1 MSISQTL
8 VEWKPCWRIIPSRFP
23 PIQLFENVA
32 DPDDLEAVFE
42 IEAMT
47 NDRLRDEVGELQLV
61 PPQDRIS
68 GPGTSYIMAAFT
80 HLNPDGS
87 RFSDGSWGVYYA
99 GIDLDTAIAETR
111 YHRTAF
117 LSATSEAAMELDMRV
132 LIADLEGKLHDIRG
146 QQGKRPEL
154 YDLNA
159 MVHPRILPALCA
171 ATIQTALSTTASAT
185 SRANASQY
193 SARHFCPTAAMNG
206 ICVMSG
212 TGMKSQMFMRS
223 GCMALNKHTYPIVDL
238 FAGPGGLGEGFL
250 SFQDSRNN
258 SVFHSIASIE
268 KDEFSHKTLLL
279 RHFLR
284 AFPDDAFPTG
294 VL

>member
-1 MSISQTL
+1 LSVSQTH

-87 RFSDGSWGVYYA
+87 RFSDGNWGAYYA

-117 LSATSEAAMELDMRV
+117 LRATNEAAMELDMRV
-132 LIADLEGKLHDIRG
+132 LIADFDGKLHDIRD
-146 QQGKRPEL
+146 QQDSRPEL
-154 YDLNA
+154 YDPNA
-159 MVHPRILPALCA
+159 YG
-171 ATIQTALSTTASAT
+171 
-185 SRANASQY
+185 ASQDF
-193 SARHFCPTAAMNG
+193 ARTLRDDNSNG
-206 ICVMSG
+206 IV
-212 TGMKSQMFMRS
+212 
-223 GCMALNKHTYPIVDL
+223 Y
-238 FAGPGGLGEGFL
+238 
-250 SFQDSRNN
+250 N
-258 SVFHSIASIE
+258 SVRHKPGQCVAIFRSPLLSNCRHERHLCYVWNGSEISDVYE
-268 KDEFSHKTLLL
+268 KRLYGE
-279 RHFLR
+279 
-284 AFPDDAFPTG
+284 
-294 VL
+294 